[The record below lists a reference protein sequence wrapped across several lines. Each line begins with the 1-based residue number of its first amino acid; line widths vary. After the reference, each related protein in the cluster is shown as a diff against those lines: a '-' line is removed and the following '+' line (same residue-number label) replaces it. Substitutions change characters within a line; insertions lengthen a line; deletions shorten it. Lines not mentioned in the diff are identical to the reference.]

1 MSGNI
6 WVRSWENENMRKI
19 IIVLALLLCAAGCGS
34 APAETAA
41 EAPAIEDVAAGLAQA
56 CGLQAEQS
64 DLKPAE
70 IAKLFSVDA
79 SLVQNAVYYS
89 KDADAVAVI
98 ETTDPKTVQK
108 DISAYADTLASQSA
122 LYTPDQLSKIQKRM
136 IDTEGSYVLF
146 VITDDYDAAKKEIVE
161 LFR

>member
-1 MSGNI
+1 
-6 WVRSWENENMRKI
+6 
-19 IIVLALLLCAAGCGS
+19 
-34 APAETAA
+34 
-41 EAPAIEDVAAGLAQA
+41 VAAGLAQA